1 MRTFKHILVTGGAG
15 FIGSNFVRFLVA
27 HHPEI
32 KITILDKLTYAGNE
46 INLSTVLGQN
56 VELVKGDICDQK
68 LVATLVAKVDGIVNF
83 AAESH
88 VDNSL
93 QQPIT
98 CVRTN
103 VDGVAV
109 LLEAAR
115 KYHVFLHQIST
126 DEVFGDLPL
135 NEVDADGNTTK
146 FNRTSPYRPSSP
158 YAASKASA
166 DMLVRAWHR
175 SYQMPVTLSI
185 CSNNYGPW
193 QHQEK
198 FIPHQILA
206 LLRQQPIELYGNGQ
220 NVRDWIH
227 VEDHVQAIWQIMTTG
242 KSGQTYLVS
251 ANNEVSNQD
260 IALRLLE
267 LLPTNAIKYVTDR
280 PGHDL
285 RYALDAKITRDELGW
300 RPRHQDILSELPN
313 LIKWYLKYYQEADEI
328 N

>member
-1 MRTFKHILVTGGAG
+1 MRKFSHILITGGAG

-27 HHPEI
+27 KQPKI
-32 KITILDKLTYAGNE
+32 KITVLDKLTYAGNE
-46 INLSTVLGQN
+46 ANLTGILEAN
-56 VELVKGDICDQK
+56 VELVIGDICDQK
-68 LVATLVAKVDGIVNF
+68 LVNTLVAKVDGIVNF

-93 QQPIT
+93 QMPIT

-115 KYHVFLHQIST
+115 KYGVFFHQVST

-135 NEVDADGNTTK
+135 GQVDANGESTK
-146 FNRTSPYRPSSP
+146 FTLDSPYRPSSP

-175 SYQMPVTLSI
+175 SYQIPVTISI

-206 LLRQQPIELYGNGQ
+206 LLKQQPIELYGSGN

-227 VEDHVQAIWQIMTTG
+227 VEDHVQAIWQIITHG

-251 ANNEVSNQD
+251 ANNEVSNRV
-260 IALRLLE
+260 IAERLLT
-267 LLPTNAIKYVTDR
+267 LIPTTKKIKYVSDR

-285 RYALDAKITRDELGW
+285 RYALDAQRTREELDW
-300 RPRHQDILSELPN
+300 APKHQDILSELPSI
-313 LIKWYLKYYQEADEI
+313 IKWYLERQH
-328 N
+328 